1 MGYRVGMLSV
11 MATEQ
16 IAVRLPKELLALL
29 DSLVRRGVYESRA
42 AAVRAGIE
50 TAVELDR
57 RRQIDEAVV
66 DGYRRVPPTE
76 AERAAAVAS
85 LREAILD
92 EPW

>member
-1 MGYRVGMLSV
+1 

-16 IAVRLPKELLALL
+16 IAVRLPAEQLAVL
-29 DSLVRRGVYESRA
+29 DDLVDRGVYDTRA

-50 TAVELDR
+50 AVLELDR
-57 RRQIDEAVV
+57 RRRDDRAIVE
-66 DGYRRVPPTE
+66 GYQRMPATH

-85 LREAILD
+85 LRDAIAE